1 MDRSVPCPIVNY
13 TDGTPAVAERPLG
26 RGHVILFSS
35 TANTKWNNLPIH
47 PAFVP
52 FMQRLSGYVSRH
64 ESPDKLTLA
73 PGAVFEHTVGS
84 DLVGHEYSVIRPDS
98 KGKPVIG
105 GKVEL
110 VNREAMVRYRDTEI
124 AGPYRVLI
132 NGSDLAA
139 GAFAVQMDPQ
149 ESDLRTV
156 PDDALADFKKDQKVS
171 TAEVASKPE
180 GGVRKEYWG
189 ALIWLAAIIAVIEM
203 MLAHKFSLA
212 K

>member
-1 MDRSVPCPIVNY
+1 
-13 TDGTPAVAERPLG
+13 
-26 RGHVILFSS
+26 
-35 TANTKWNNLPIH
+35 
-47 PAFVP
+47 
-52 FMQRLSGYVSRH
+52 MQRLSGYVSRH

-73 PGAVFEHTVGS
+73 PGAVFEHTVAS
-84 DLVGHEYSVIRPDS
+84 DLVGHEYSVVRPDS

-110 VNREAMVRYRDTEI
+110 VNREAMVRYRDTEL

-139 GAFAVQMDPQ
+139 GAFAVQMDPL
-149 ESDLRTV
+149 ESNLQTV
-156 PDDALADFKKDQKVS
+156 PDDALADFKKGGTEAAS
-171 TAEVASKPE
+171 TAATTPP
-180 GGVRKEYWG
+180 GGVRKEFW
-189 ALIWLAAIIAVIEM
+189 ATLIWLAAIIAVVEM